1 MIRTILTVMAKEL
14 RETLRD
20 RRTFISSI
28 VTGPLLV
35 PLFFS
40 GAMSLSLKQNLGKID
55 EEIRITVVGE
65 RNAPNLVQYLREHG
79 MDVTLRQGD
88 ADKAREWIASG
99 AESAVLVIPDAF
111 GERFRASDPAR
122 VLLFADGA
130 DNEADKRA
138 DRTRRLLQ
146 NYGGMIGAM
155 RLQVRGVSPLVA
167 QAVVVEDVDVSTP
180 SGRATLILGMLSY
193 IILLVMLMGGL
204 YLAIDATAGE
214 RERGSLESLLTAP
227 VPREHLIYG
236 KVAGAAALMSLA
248 LALVCLTTSQALGIV
263 PLEQIGMSANFGPDV
278 VAKVFITVL
287 PFTLVGASAM
297 TIVASFT
304 RSYKEAQTWLGIMML
319 VPTLPIAIAGVL
331 NVKPTLAW
339 MAVPSMSQHLVI
351 QGLLKAEPLPATY
364 LAASMAST
372 LALGVAL
379 AWVAGRLYRREGLM
393 G

>member
-364 LAASMAST
+364 LAVSMAST

>member
-339 MAVPSMSQHLVI
+339 M
-351 QGLLKAEPLPATY
+351 
-364 LAASMAST
+364 
-372 LALGVAL
+372 
-379 AWVAGRLYRREGLM
+379 
-393 G
+393 